1 MFKKLNL
8 SLLVAASVASAS
20 AFAAYGPAPTTTA
33 ASSSAW
39 TLGLGYGQMFGMK
52 KSDATTVGS
61 VTSTV
66 NSKVDKPT
74 IFEVDLFNRN
84 NGFGAIYMTSAKK
97 KELLGID
104 TAGTAAAST
113 TLKYSFDAYFLGYQ
127 KPFANNMNWRV
138 GAGMSDQKID
148 DTSRGSEF
156 AWLAAASYSMPLSG
170 KVTGALEAGYLN
182 QKEVGIANDTDSSK
196 VSGTGFYAKFVAKM
210 DL

>member
-52 KSDATTVGS
+52 KTDVSNLTGAA
-61 VTSTV
+61 STDD
-66 NSKVDKPT
+66 KAKIDKPT

-97 KELLGID
+97 KAILGLD
-104 TAGTAAAST
+104 ST
-113 TLKYSFDAYFLGYQ
+113 TATAYKYSFDAYFLGYQ
-127 KPFANNMNWRV
+127 KPFSSNMNWRV